1 MGCSNNWN
9 PKESEVASSPLSVQQ
24 WMRLDSLLDNVMDT
38 EFNRDQVSWC
48 GRMGKLREYSD
59 EKFPKHLSP

>member
-1 MGCSNNWN
+1 MAG
-9 PKESEVASSPLSVQQ
+9 SPLSVQQ